1 MEVLTS
7 APDTSSFTPLS
18 VHQSRTPESFHSGP
32 AILHY
37 HSSSCS
43 LVALERDVFATPAL
57 NALRGT
63 GAGAGA
69 SANGTHPESSDAGS
83 DEKEALIEGVDVW
96 VTSDKFLLYNSST
109 SSGLSIPYP
118 SISLHAIQR
127 LKLPSQQAGAE
138 PSSEVQGLYMHITKP
153 HNASYPQV
161 SDEEES
167 LEVTLVPR
175 TQQIAQ
181 STEPQG
187 ESATEPEAE
196 TETEI
201 QKLYAAVS
209 ACSNLHPDAVE
220 EEDEECGAF
229 ASGLV
234 FPGSAEDGGLPPP
247 VDGSSGWITA
257 DNMHEFF
264 DEEGNWIGGGDAPT
278 LPGLGPG
285 AGTVR
290 EREEEA
296 DEGEGEGE
304 GAVDGDE
311 TKWRRTD

>member
-1 MEVLTS
+1 MEPLTS
-7 APDTSSFTPLS
+7 APDTSAFTPLS
-18 VHQSRTPESFHSGP
+18 VHQSRTPESFHTGP

-37 HSSSCS
+37 HASSCS
-43 LVALERDVFATPAL
+43 LVALERDVVATPTL
-57 NALRGT
+57 SALRG
-63 GAGAGA
+63 AGAA
-69 SANGTHPESSDAGS
+69 ANGTHAESRDADAG
-83 DEKEALIEGVDVW
+83 EKEIIIQGVDVW
-96 VTSDKFLLYNSST
+96 VTSDKFLLFNPTTST
-109 SSGLSIPYP
+109 GFSIPYP

-127 LKLPSQQAGAE
+127 LRLPTTASRQNE
-138 PSSEVQGLYMHITKP
+138 PAPEAQGLYMHITKP
-153 HNASYPQV
+153 PSASYPQV

-167 LEVTLVPR
+167 LEVTLVPAA
-175 TQQIAQ
+175 QQAPPQ
-181 STEPQG
+181 AVEPQG
-187 ESATEPEAE
+187 GTEPEA
-196 TETEI
+196 ETEI

-209 ACSNLHPDAVE
+209 ACSNLHPDPVE
-220 EEDEECGAF
+220 DGDEEGGGAF

-264 DEEGNWIGGGDAPT
+264 DEEGNWIGDGEGPS

-290 EREEEA
+290 GREEGD
-296 DEGEGEGE
+296 DEGEEE
-304 GAVDGDE
+304 GADGAGVGEE

>member
-1 MEVLTS
+1 MEPLTS

-37 HSSSCS
+37 HASSCR
-43 LVALERDVFATPAL
+43 LVALERDILATPTL
-57 NALRGT
+57 NALRGAVAST
-63 GAGAGA
+63 GT
-69 SANGTHPESSDAGS
+69 NGTHPESGDA
-83 DEKEALIEGVDVW
+83 DENEKEALIEGVDVW
-96 VTSDKFLLYNSST
+96 VTSDKFLLYNPST
-109 SSGLSIPYP
+109 STGLSIPYP

-127 LKLPSQQAGAE
+127 LKLPSTTAQQPE
-138 PSSEVQGLYMHITKP
+138 QSSEVQGLYMHITKP
-153 HNASYPQV
+153 PSASYPQV

-167 LEVTLVPR
+167 LEVTLVPP
-175 TQQIAQ
+175 TQQ
-181 STEPQG
+181 TTTPLEG
-187 ESATEPEAE
+187 ESESE
-196 TETEI
+196 TETET

-209 ACSNLHPDAVE
+209 ACSNLHPDPVE
-220 EEDEECGAF
+220 EEDEEGGGAF

-234 FPGSAEDGGLPPP
+234 FPGTAADGGLPPP

-264 DEEGNWIGGGDAPT
+264 DEEGNWIGGGEGPS

-290 EREEEA
+290 GREEGDVE
-296 DEGEGEGE
+296 DEGEGGRPDEAG
-304 GAVDGDE
+304 DGDE